1 MKDYL
6 STLDKIYGNQG
17 MKNRTTVAF
26 TNDPSLPERESCN
39 QNCIDS
45 CPIAPCSNLTTFLQQ
60 FNCGINEFAYKNEAI
75 FYALMIEFAMIGLG
89 FAWLLAKNVG
99 K

>member
-45 CPIAPCSNLTTFLQQ
+45 CPIAPCSKLPTFLQR

-75 FYALMIEFAMIGLG
+75 FYALMIEFAMIGFG